1 MGECLQR
8 SFKIRIYD
16 VSIVFLT
23 ILANSYLG
31 TMSCTFLCTPYG
43 VQIFEGVEMAQD
55 MIKVEYTGLD
65 CKGVYSADEIK
76 TEIVGKNRKGE
87 NIFAITK
94 NTAPTKRQNYK
105 FVLRQTIS
113 LMGFGKWTAKETI
126 IKTGIT
132 FHQALK
138 SVIADKE
145 AMRQRAIDKKKG
157 ISADE
162 QDKQTLELL
171 TVDELWEQFSTYK
184 ESLPKDGS
192 RGKRWSGAYSRTNAS
207 DYKTLIKPYIGKKRA
222 LRLKISDVEL
232 CMDKATKRGL
242 KPRSYHSIRGLI
254 KQMYKWWIKREDLTR
269 SNPADIEL
277 AKLNNERNIKLS
289 WEQVRKLFE
298 AIDNYK
304 HEKYRQIWIW
314 ARTGRRMGEVVNL
327 ERKDIDG
334 NYYTVIASKNK
345 AGVDMIYRV
354 PDGVIIPEKGQWVH
368 TAPTN
373 RDKPVQEQ
381 ISYIH
386 WQNVVQNADIGLTG
400 KDIHQH
406 DLRHIITTFLEDE
419 GVPKELRK
427 QVIGHK
433 ENDMIG
439 RYSTDTHARADLKAE
454 AVQFFLN
461 KVFNRIDR
469 DLKWEQRNS

>member
-1 MGECLQR
+1 
-8 SFKIRIYD
+8 
-16 VSIVFLT
+16 
-23 ILANSYLG
+23 
-31 TMSCTFLCTPYG
+31 
-43 VQIFEGVEMAQD
+43 
-55 MIKVEYTGLD
+55 
-65 CKGVYSADEIK
+65 
-76 TEIVGKNRKGE
+76 
-87 NIFAITK
+87 
-94 NTAPTKRQNYK
+94 
-105 FVLRQTIS
+105 
-113 LMGFGKWTAKETI
+113 
-126 IKTGIT
+126 
-132 FHQALK
+132 
-138 SVIADKE
+138 
-145 AMRQRAIDKKKG
+145 
-157 ISADE
+157 
-162 QDKQTLELL
+162 
-171 TVDELWEQFSTYK
+171 
-184 ESLPKDGS
+184 
-192 RGKRWSGAYSRTNAS
+192 
-207 DYKTLIKPYIGKKRA
+207 
-222 LRLKISDVEL
+222 
-232 CMDKATKRGL
+232 
-242 KPRSYHSIRGLI
+242 
-254 KQMYKWWIKREDLTR
+254 
-269 SNPADIEL
+269 
-277 AKLNNERNIKLS
+277 
-289 WEQVRKLFE
+289 
-298 AIDNYK
+298 
-304 HEKYRQIWIW
+304 
-314 ARTGRRMGEVVNL
+314 MGEVVNL

-381 ISYIH
+381 ISYNH